1 MKTQFLWLT
10 RFIVSASTECQ
21 ATAEVW
27 AELYRCPRVSKSFGV
42 TPPLPTGPVHTSLTQ
57 SILWPPMGETQSL
70 GGLTRSHLNLRR
82 DGGNRFLMNIQQRRT
97 QLFLGCLNFW
107 SSVERKWWRLW
118 LISWWKFASQ
128 WLHLIY
134 VKDVFW
140 PSLLFFYLSVIW
152 DHISICSVFPGLFSF
167 PGRQLLWSKRC
178 KRGIDFGHTKQTYYG
193 SIFSN

>member
-1 MKTQFLWLT
+1 MKTQFLWST

-82 DGGNRFLMNIQQRRT
+82 DGGKSLPDEHSATAHTIISRLPEFLIQC
-97 QLFLGCLNFW
+97 GEE
-107 SSVERKWWRLW
+107 VMK
-118 LISWWKFASQ
+118 I
-128 WLHLIY
+128 
-134 VKDVFW
+134 V
-140 PSLLFFYLSVIW
+140 
-152 DHISICSVFPGLFSF
+152 
-167 PGRQLLWSKRC
+167 
-178 KRGIDFGHTKQTYYG
+178 IDFLVKICITMVTP
-193 SIFSN
+193 NLR